1 MDLDQGSFIFC
12 LLFSYLLLFITFFFS
27 FYNNSMLRKNQSIV
41 SMIYVYEMFLYDN
54 S

>member
-12 LLFSYLLLFITFFFS
+12 LLFIYYYLLHFFS